1 MAKNQL
7 NLIPQKPRTT
17 DKMHKYQH
25 PRILKRKGKET
36 GIPDHF
42 QK

>member
-17 DKMHKYQH
+17 YKTHKYQH
-25 PRILKRKGKET
+25 PRIRKRKGNEA
-36 GIPDHF
+36 GILDHF